1 VVPGKPGTKDGLGSG
16 LTETTMLTF
25 FTTPKPFRGHIDII
39 QRNAIHSWRLI
50 HPDAEV
56 ILFGNEEGAAEAARE
71 LGARHEP
78 EVDRNSLGTP
88 LLSSLF
94 DRADRLARHDRLCF
108 LNADILLTDD
118 FLAASTRLAQM
129 HERSLM
135 VGRRCDVDITE
146 PLDFSKPDWG
156 QSLRSMAR
164 ERGRLRPP
172 QWIDYFVFPRDLLS
186 QQVPP
191 FAVGRPGYDNWL
203 LWKVRSMRVSVVDVT
218 QVVLAIHQNHDYS
231 IHPGGQKGLWQD
243 VEAKQ
248 NSALLGKGHF
258 ATIDNATHR
267 LTRNGLRTNYYHW
280 VAKAKRKVLG
290 ARNAAWFGLL
300 GLTRPLR
307 RRLGLRQRHNPD
319 APR

>member
-1 VVPGKPGTKDGLGSG
+1 
-16 LTETTMLTF
+16 MITF
-25 FTTPKPFRGHIDII
+25 FTTPKPFRGHIGII
-39 QRNAIHSWRLI
+39 QRNAIHSWKLV

-56 ILFGNEEGAAEAARE
+56 ILFGNEEGAAEVARE

-78 EVDRNSLGTP
+78 EVDRTALGTP

-118 FLAASTRLAQM
+118 FLAASNRLAQIF
-129 HERSLM
+129 EGSLM
-135 VGRRCDVDITE
+135 VGRRCDVDITQ
-146 PLDFSKPDWG
+146 PWDFSRPDWG
-156 QSLRSMAR
+156 QQLRSLAR

-172 QWIDYFVFPRDLLS
+172 QWVDYFVFPKGLPY

-203 LWKVRSMRVSVVDVT
+203 LWKVRSIGVPVVDVT
-218 QVVLAIHQNHDYS
+218 RVVLACHQNHDYS
-231 IHPGGQKGLWQD
+231 HHEGGEKGFWHGA
-243 VEAKQ
+243 EAQQ
-248 NSALLGKGHF
+248 NYALLGEGHY

-267 LTRNGLRTNYYHW
+267 LTPHGLRPNYYHW
-280 VAKAKRKVLG
+280 IVQAKSKAMG
-290 ARNAAWFGLL
+290 ARNAVWFGFL

-307 RRLGLRQRHNPD
+307 RRLGLQRRHGSESSTGTK
-319 APR
+319 

>member
-1 VVPGKPGTKDGLGSG
+1 
-16 LTETTMLTF
+16 MITF
-25 FTTPKPFRGHIDII
+25 FTTPKPFRGHIGVI
-39 QRNAIHSWRLI
+39 QRNAIHSWKLV
-50 HPDAEV
+50 HPEAEV
-56 ILFGNEEGAAEAARE
+56 ILFGNEEGAAEVARE

-78 EVDRNSLGTP
+78 EVDRTSLGTP

-118 FLAASTRLAQM
+118 FLAASTRVAQICVC
-129 HERSLM
+129 SLM
-135 VGRRCDVDITE
+135 VGRRCDADITQ
-146 PLDFSKPDWG
+146 PWDFSRPDWG
-156 QSLRSMAR
+156 RLLRSMAR

-172 QWIDYFVFPRDLLS
+172 QWIDYFAFPRGLLY

-203 LWKVRSMRVSVVDVT
+203 IWKVRSIGVPVVDVT

-231 IHPGGQKGLWQD
+231 HHPGGEKGFWQG
-243 VEAKQ
+243 VEAQQ
-248 NSALLGKGHF
+248 NYALLGKGHF
-258 ATIDNATHR
+258 ATTDNATHR
-267 LTRNGLRTNYYHW
+267 LTPNGLRPNYYHW
-280 VAKAKRKVLG
+280 IVQAKCKAMG

-307 RRLGLRQRHNPD
+307 RRLGLRRRYRSE
-319 APR
+319 ATSGTK

>member
-1 VVPGKPGTKDGLGSG
+1 
-16 LTETTMLTF
+16 MITF
-25 FTTPKPFRGHIDII
+25 FSTPKPFRGHIGII
-39 QRNAIHSWRLI
+39 QRNAIHSWTLA

-56 ILFGNEEGAAEAARE
+56 ILFGNEEGAAEAASE

-94 DRADRLARHDRLCF
+94 ERADRLARHGRLCF

-118 FLAASTRLAQM
+118 FLAASTRLAQI

-135 VGRRCDVDITE
+135 VGRRCDVDITQ
-146 PLDFSKPDWG
+146 PCDFSKPGWG
-156 QSLRSMAR
+156 QRLRSMAR

-172 QWIDYFVFPRDLLS
+172 QWIDYFVFPRGLLS

-203 LWKVRSMRVSVVDVT
+203 LWKVRSMRVPVVDVT
-218 QVVLAIHQNHDYS
+218 QVVLVIHQNHDYS
-231 IHPGGQKGLWQD
+231 HHPGGQSGLWRD
-243 VEAKQ
+243 VEAQQ
-248 NSALLGKGHF
+248 NYALLGKGHF

-267 LTRNGLRTNYYHW
+267 LTPNSLRPNYYHW
-280 VAKAKRKVLG
+280 VTQARRQVLD
-290 ARNAAWFGLL
+290 ARSAAWFGLL
-300 GLTRPLR
+300 DLTRPLR
-307 RRLGLRQRHNPD
+307 RWLGLRQRHSPE

>member
-1 VVPGKPGTKDGLGSG
+1 
-16 LTETTMLTF
+16 MITF
-25 FTTPKPFRGHIDII
+25 FTTPKPFRGHIGII
-39 QRNAIHSWRLI
+39 QRNAIHSWKLL

-56 ILFGNEEGAAEAARE
+56 ILFGNEEGAAEVALE
-71 LGARHEP
+71 LGARNEP

-88 LLSSLF
+88 LISSLF
-94 DRADRLARHDRLCF
+94 DRAERLARHGRLCF

-118 FLAASTRLAQM
+118 FLAASSRLAQM

-156 QSLRSMAR
+156 ERLRSMAR

-172 QWIDYFVFPRDLLS
+172 QWIDYFVFPRGLLY
-186 QQVPP
+186 QKVPP
-191 FAVGRPGYDNWL
+191 FVIGRTSYDNWL
-203 LWKVRSMRVSVVDVT
+203 LWKVRSMRVPVVDAT

-231 IHPGGQKGLWQD
+231 FHPGGQEGLWQD

-248 NSALLGKGHF
+248 NQALLGKGHF
-258 ATIDNATHR
+258 ATIDDATHR
-267 LTRNGLRTNYYHW
+267 LTANSLRPNYYHW
-280 VAKAKRKVLG
+280 VAQAKRKAIGVL
-290 ARNAAWFGLL
+290 NATWFGLL
-300 GLTRPLR
+300 NLTRPVR
-307 RRLGLRQRHNPD
+307 RLLGLRQRQTPD